1 MLVQRKARR
10 ANSYTR
16 STNPPP
22 AKPIRKRTA
31 KGGRLS
37 LSWLANRGSRIQ
49 REHTRT
55 KRHRDLGWE
64 PLSRMLRRESTG
76 KATSWVPDPIGES
89 ADDHGCHA
97 SEKGPFFAHSGP
109 FQFSLRASSSVSAHY
124 SYHYA
129 ASNSARVLIER
140 CFRERNASGIFS
152 VHACLMVLLSSRF
165 RVPSMHDSLFVL

>member
-55 KRHRDLGWE
+55 KRHRDLGRE

-97 SEKGPFFAHSGP
+97 SEKGPFFPLLMHLCA
-109 FQFSLRASSSVSAHY
+109 FRAFSVFTTR
-124 SYHYA
+124 
-129 ASNSARVLIER
+129 I
-140 CFRERNASGIFS
+140 IFS
-152 VHACLMVLLSSRF
+152 FYTLQLLLCCKQLSY
-165 RVPSMHDSLFVL
+165 